1 MSPHFE
7 ASSPGW
13 AELFQA
19 WNIFIPNLLRDYYE
33 SRMYPPLL
41 ISDDILT
48 ESKYLNHFPQQV
60 FSIKDRQKAPGQS
73 ITPAACLHIYP
84 RLRDQQVENSSTFIL
99 AHCARYEDGIWES
112 PYRLPDFH
120 MAELVVI
127 GEAELVKTR
136 KEQIK
141 ELIEKTFAEFGLSGS
156 FHNATDVFFLGQNE
170 GAKIIQ
176 QLKGLKQE
184 YRVKD
189 GEELVAVASINDHE
203 DFFGNCFKIRSQ
215 DSFAYSFCAAF
226 GVERLAAYSCKLWG
240 SDPKKWP
247 GLFKEHARIL

>member
-1 MSPHFE
+1 MNPPLE
-7 ASSPGW
+7 ASEPGW

-19 WNIFIPNLLRDYYE
+19 WNVFIPSFLKDHYE
-33 SRMYPPLL
+33 TRIYPPLL
-41 ISDDILT
+41 ISDDILI
-48 ESKYLNHFPQQV
+48 ESKYLAHFPQQV
-60 FSIKDRQKAPGQS
+60 FSVKDRQKASGQS
-73 ITPAACLHIYP
+73 ITPAACLHVYP
-84 RLRDQQVENSSTFIL
+84 RLRDQQVKNSSTFIL
-99 AHCARYEDGIWES
+99 AHCARFENGIWEP

-127 GEAELVKTR
+127 GEAEFVRVR

-141 ELIEKTFAEFGLSGS
+141 ELIDESFTDLGLSGS

-189 GEELVAVASINDHE
+189 AQGSVALASINDHE
-203 DFFGNCFKIRSQ
+203 DFFGNCFKIKSQ

-226 GVERLAAYSCKLWG
+226 GVERLAAYTCRLWG
-240 SDPKKWP
+240 SDQKKWP
-247 GLFKEHARIL
+247 DEFKEHVGIL